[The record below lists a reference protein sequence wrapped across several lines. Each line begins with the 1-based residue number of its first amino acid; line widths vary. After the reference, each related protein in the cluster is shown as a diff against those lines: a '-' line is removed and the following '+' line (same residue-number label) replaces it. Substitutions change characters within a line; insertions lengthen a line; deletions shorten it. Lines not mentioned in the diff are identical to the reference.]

1 MSHLHTYSLD
11 ETTSVLVMK
20 TTGLLKLQNPIEFM
34 KEVVTH
40 RVFPDDILIL
50 QDHSQ
55 ANIKISMTEINVLEA
70 FKRKYIDNF
79 TSVEIAIIL
88 PSEPTQSM
96 YSLYYKGIIDNVN
109 CKSKAFDTNSFALL
123 WLLTKDNL
131 KWSF

>member
-1 MSHLHTYSLD
+1 
-11 ETTSVLVMK
+11 MK